1 MTMGSCPSQIF
12 TLDFP
17 GQSSECRESTKHGR
31 HQNRSP
37 EIACRL
43 VYKTRNYLHDAR
55 LRALFSVIKS
65 SRQATMLLFA
75 PPESLY
81 KSSFL
86 QLRVYYLLHHSRLY
100 NQKRQKWT
108 WCLLFSARVL
118 SHGAIG
124 RHYCADS
131 RKQTAFV
138 ITAWCRSSASDR
150 GYKRFL
156 LLPFFSIQAKY
167 FPLEE
172 F

>member
-1 MTMGSCPSQIF
+1 MKREKGGHSRFETPKLILLVGMSLLLCCFALCTRKEMASMTMGSCPSQIF

-43 VYKTRNYLHDAR
+43 VYKTRSYLHDAR

-86 QLRVYYLLHHSRLY
+86 QLRVYHLLHHSRLY
-100 NQKRQKWT
+100 NQKRQK
-108 WCLLFSARVL
+108 
-118 SHGAIG
+118 
-124 RHYCADS
+124 
-131 RKQTAFV
+131 
-138 ITAWCRSSASDR
+138 
-150 GYKRFL
+150 
-156 LLPFFSIQAKY
+156 
-167 FPLEE
+167 
-172 F
+172 